1 MTGERKLKNN
11 ETNRTE
17 MRDGVYMYVQQ
28 WPGMVISASAKK
40 SGLSGRKEGRESTV
54 GQCFACVDTTTI
66 ATFVAFT
73 VPSTTPMSNTR
84 HKEMVWLVYIRL

>member
-1 MTGERKLKNN
+1 M
-11 ETNRTE
+11 
-17 MRDGVYMYVQQ
+17 YMYIQQ

-40 SGLSGRKEGRESTV
+40 SGLSGRKEGRQSTV
-54 GQCFACVDTTTI
+54 GQRFACVDTPTI

-84 HKEMVWLVYIRL
+84 HEEVVWMVYIRL